1 MMPPRLTTGL
11 LATAVS
17 LLLALAAPASLGS
30 APPRYV
36 AIGDSLAAGSQPDAS
51 GVDGP
56 SGEGYADVLGRRLK
70 RVYPGLRTHRLS
82 CGGADTRTL
91 VTGGAGCQPRG
102 EPGQLV
108 QAERFMA
115 AHPETVLVTVNIGD
129 NDVERCV
136 DTTPPAIDDACAR
149 RGLAT
154 VARNLPG
161 IARRL
166 KAAAGRHTAVVGVLD
181 YDQFL
186 ALWLDGAAG
195 RRVARRSVALIG
207 RLNALMARIYAATG
221 VLVAD
226 AGPRFA
232 TTDLRTR
239 RTLPGHGRVPLA
251 VQRIC
256 RWTWACS
263 DPPIGHDDH
272 ARPAGYHEIAQAVLD
287 ALARG
292 PMKSTHAA
300 ELRLRFEG

>member
-1 MMPPRLTTGL
+1 
-11 LATAVS
+11 
-17 LLLALAAPASLGS
+17 
-30 APPRYV
+30 
-36 AIGDSLAAGSQPDAS
+36 
-51 GVDGP
+51 VDGP
-56 SGEGYADVLGRRLK
+56 SGHGYADILGRRLR
-70 RVYPGLRTHRLS
+70 RVFPGLRTHRLS

-91 VTGGAGCQPRG
+91 VRGGANCQGPG
-102 EPGQLV
+102 QPGQLV

-115 AHPETVLVTVNIGD
+115 DHPETVLVTVNIGD
-129 NDVERCV
+129 NDVEHCV
-136 DTTPPAIDDACAR
+136 DTDAPAIDDACVR

-166 KAAAGRHTAVVGVLD
+166 RAAAGPRTAVVGILD

-186 ALWLDGAAG
+186 ALWLEGGTG
-195 RRVARRSVALIG
+195 RRVARRSVALIE
-207 RLNALMARIYAATG
+207 RLNGLMARIYRGAG

-232 TTDLRTR
+232 TTDLRTQR
-239 RTLPGHGRVPLA
+239 RLPGRGTVPLA
-251 VQRIC
+251 VERIC

-272 ARPAGYHEIAQAVLD
+272 ARVKGYQVISQAVLD

-292 PMKSTHAA
+292 TMMSTHAA
-300 ELRLRFEG
+300 DLRLRFEG

>member
-1 MMPPRLTTGL
+1 MLTRLLTA
-11 LATAVS
+11 LAAGAAT
-17 LLLALAAPASLGS
+17 LLLALVVPSSLGS
-30 APPRYV
+30 APPRYI
-36 AIGDSLAAGSQPDAS
+36 AIGDSLAAGLQPDS
-51 GVDGP
+51 DGVDGP
-56 SGEGYADVLGRRLK
+56 SGHGYAEILGRRLR
-70 RVYPGLRTHRLS
+70 RVYPGLRTHVLS

-91 VTGGAGCQPRG
+91 VRGGARCQPGG

-115 AHPETVLVTVNIGD
+115 DHPETVLVTVNIGD
-129 NDVERCV
+129 NDVEHCV
-136 DTTPPAIDDACAR
+136 DTAAPAIDDACVR
-149 RGLAT
+149 RGIAR

-166 KAAAGRHTAVVGVLD
+166 KAAAGPHTAVVGILD

-207 RLNALMARIYAATG
+207 RLNALMARTYRAAG

-226 AGPRFA
+226 AGPGFA
-232 TTDLRTR
+232 TTDLHTQRS
-239 RTLPGHGRVPLA
+239 LPGHGRVPLA
-251 VQRIC
+251 VERIC
-256 RWTWACS
+256 LWTWACS

-272 ARPAGYHEIAQAVLD
+272 ARAAGYHVISQAVLD

-292 PMKSTHAA
+292 PTKSSHAA

>member
-1 MMPPRLTTGL
+1 MFPRLLTAFAAAAATL
-11 LATAVS
+11 LFTLVVPS
-17 LLLALAAPASLGS
+17 SLGS
-30 APPRYV
+30 APPRYI
-36 AIGDSLAAGSQPDAS
+36 AIGDSLAAGLQPDS
-51 GVDGP
+51 DGVDGP
-56 SGEGYADVLGRRLK
+56 SGHGYADILGRRLR

-91 VTGGAGCQPRG
+91 VQGGAHCQGRG

-115 AHPETVLVTVNIGD
+115 DHPETVLVTVNIGD
-129 NDVERCV
+129 NDVEGCV
-136 DTTPPAIDDACAR
+136 DTAAPAIDDACVR

-154 VARNLPG
+154 VARNLPT

-166 KAAAGRHTAVVGVLD
+166 KAAAGPHTAVVGVVD

-186 ALWLDGAAG
+186 ALWLEGADG
-195 RRVARRSVALIG
+195 RRVARRSVALIE
-207 RLNALMARIYAATG
+207 RLNGLMARIYRAAG

-226 AGPRFA
+226 AGSRFGTRDL
-232 TTDLRTR
+232 TTQRVLR
-239 RTLPGHGRVPLA
+239 GHGRVPLA
-251 VQRIC
+251 VERIC

-263 DPPIGHDDH
+263 NPPIGHDDH
-272 ARPAGYHEIAQAVLD
+272 ARVAGYHVISQAVLD

-292 PMKSTHAA
+292 PTKSSHAA